1 MNDIVEE
8 DLDVSAN
15 EDRRPKLD
23 VDDLRSDNGS
33 KKGLASMR
41 NENGQSQIE
50 FNSNS
55 HIQKNS
61 DRAHYPDGSKT

>member
-8 DLDVSAN
+8 DLDASVN

-41 NENGQSQIE
+41 NENAQSQIE

-55 HIQKNS
+55 QM
-61 DRAHYPDGSKT
+61 